1 MFLWD
6 VCRPQ
11 EDLRCSKAVTKI
23 TEWPTHT
30 EHEAWDRAVLG
41 TGCTGAKGT
50 CRKLDVSRNPLIY
63 GPAPSHLPSTQ
74 LRNLTWK
81 QSSLRPG
88 TKGTIQAINKAL
100 RFCREP
106 SYLLHL
112 ELSREG
118 AGSCCCIWFMYFL
131 FLMGKKQQFWN
142 LFSTLRQVINLS
154 CIAVLKLPNFRQ
166 IKVLGFHE
174 ISLEDHTMY
183 LLHFCMRLKEIQPKH
198 FRMEIKIVLS

>member
-1 MFLWD
+1 MTKYPQGIASDIPVFFCCGSLGGLWGPSVFLWD
-6 VCRPQ
+6 VCRP
-11 EDLRCSKAVTKI
+11 EEHLRCSKAVTKI

-30 EHEAWDRAVLG
+30 KHQAWDRAVLG

-131 FLMGKKQQFWN
+131 FLMGKN
-142 LFSTLRQVINLS
+142 S
-154 CIAVLKLPNFRQ
+154 NFGICFPLWGR
-166 IKVLGFHE
+166 
-174 ISLEDHTMY
+174 
-183 LLHFCMRLKEIQPKH
+183 
-198 FRMEIKIVLS
+198 